1 MYAKAPAN
9 ADITADFVIKEF
21 KRAYP
26 KEKNLD
32 DVFGVDSDYD
42 EGRKVILFKLNFS
55 VFFILFLLSRLP
67 NSFQWNITIKL
78 ASKSSHKF

>member
-1 MYAKAPAN
+1 LYAKAPAN

-42 EGRKVILFKLNFS
+42 EGRKVIILKHISFAIFFS
-55 VFFILFLLSRLP
+55 QIAFNGIL
-67 NSFQWNITIKL
+67 Q
-78 ASKSSHKF
+78 

>member
-1 MYAKAPAN
+1 LYAKAPAN

-42 EGRKVILFKLNFS
+42 EGRKVIILIHDY
-55 VFFILFLLSRLP
+55 FICHILLS

-78 ASKSSHKF
+78 ASESSHKF